1 MSDSFSCVPLISN
14 LKYIIFVIVSVISCS
29 LMSVN
34 LGGCFFVL
42 FCFVSFVC
50 LFLFLFVCVC
60 FCFFVCFCL
69 FLVFLGF
76 FLLFFCFY
84 FFCLLLLFLC
94 RVAITKCPYDIP
106 YNSHSFYLFYIS
118 LQYLFIFFNLWAS
131 KAHLPKKIDL
141 K

>member
-50 LFLFLFVCVC
+50 LFLFVFVC
-60 FCFFVCFCL
+60 FCFCFLFVFVCFCL
-69 FLVFLGF
+69 FLGFLVFFVVFL
-76 FLLFFCFY
+76 FLLFLSPPFVFMQG
-84 FFCLLLLFLC
+84 
-94 RVAITKCPYDIP
+94 
-106 YNSHSFYLFYIS
+106 SHYQMS
-118 LQYLFIFFNLWAS
+118 L
-131 KAHLPKKIDL
+131 
-141 K
+141 